1 MKYSSAFALWS
12 ILLLQ
17 ILALSEAGLTRKFS
31 QLLDLLLSA
40 KWITASLVDCTRVL
54 FKTK

>member
-12 ILLLQ
+12 LLLLQ
-17 ILALSEAGLTRKFS
+17 ILALSEAALTRKFS

-40 KWITASLVDCTRVL
+40 KWITASFVDCTRVL